1 MAAMNDGRPG
11 AVESETTTVTATFV
25 RPALPALRQ
34 REDAQQYHATASP
47 KRICSSAA
55 PDHRECSILG
65 VPITEMRPA
74 ESAAVANA
82 AARPDLHNEGLG
94 TYGLLLEEAEP
105 VAAEVVHDEGL
116 GTGPVKSH
124 RWHGLVKRSII
135 ERVMSNDCVKEKS
148 LKEKINEMKGRLT
161 LFSGGREQQ
170 RFELHTGRHAMTGS
184 AVARLLGQNWT
195 KDFAQPFPEK
205 RPFSDSNIETQI
217 GNLPAK
223 VASQA
228 SQAAQADAFLVLPG
242 GAEAA
247 ASPTILATTRG
258 LPLLVTGQPEAAARK
273 AAEGRAVFIA
283 AAEQTGQRRDGEK
296 RTDFADP
303 SESITVE
310 IQDASNDMVHS
321 SLNDRYRIIEGHLWF
336 CVFLLVLVANSCFL
350 VATLILRHSE
360 LADTMASEAS
370 ATAMSV
376 VGGVSIVV
384 SIWVL
389 YVRWF
394 HLRPIMALIK
404 PNPWVHPKN
413 AILSEGEFKVR
424 VEQAIRLERKVGLTA
439 LFGEHL
445 LQAVLS
451 VIAAVY
457 LQPVTTDICIN
468 IVGAICASVRVLWVT
483 YSLGPSWR
491 SKGKDENAR
500 VCDERLAAF
509 KVDVF
514 KAIEEGNLKSV
525 QMYVS
530 EGGCVNAR
538 DSVLLFSFPR
548 SRPHEPNRVQYV
560 YCREREEKKE
570 EREGTRGGGHKDTK
584 VHPLYMMER
593 NKYSKT
599 GRNQSKEH
607 SLLTTIK

>member
-47 KRICSSAA
+47 KRICSS
-55 PDHRECSILG
+55 DHRECSILG

-74 ESAAVANA
+74 ESAAVATA
-82 AARPDLHNEGLG
+82 AARPDYGLLLEGVEPVAAEVVHNEGLG
-94 TYGLLLEEAEP
+94 TYGLLLEEVEP

-124 RWHGLVKRSII
+124 RWHGLVTRSII

-148 LKEKINEMKGRLT
+148 LKEKINEMKGRLS

-184 AVARLLGQNWT
+184 AVARLLGHNWT

-491 SKGKDENAR
+491 SKGKDESAR

-548 SRPHEPNRVQYV
+548 SPSR
-560 YCREREEKKE
+560 
-570 EREGTRGGGHKDTK
+570 TK
-584 VHPLYMMER
+584 
-593 NKYSKT
+593 
-599 GRNQSKEH
+599 
-607 SLLTTIK
+607 